1 MFSKNFNT
9 IIISIIL
16 SIVISCGNYKKS
28 LFELPSL
35 FSDGMVLQ
43 RDTLVTFLGKYIPN
57 QKINISCSWGFDT
70 ITFSDHKGNWKT
82 HLKTNSD
89 LKAQKIILSNDNDIY
104 RISDIL
110 LGEVWIAAGQSNM
123 EMTFNYC
130 CNSTDSS
137 DSEIKS
143 ANYPK
148 VRMYNVKKAL
158 SIKPLND
165 TGGKW
170 VSAVGKNIID
180 FSATG
185 YFFAKNL
192 HLSLDIPIGI
202 IHSSWGG
209 SNIQSWTNKNVLI
222 EIDDYKKK
230 YESMKI
236 DSLRYKETK
245 EWYSMFDNFRASASA
260 WDLILLSDILPDIG
274 YFDFSV
280 AKWAE
285 IDKLGMNDIN
295 IFSNKKL
302 YQIILAL
309 CPDNSF

>member
-1 MFSKNFNT
+1 
-9 IIISIIL
+9 
-16 SIVISCGNYKKS
+16 
-28 LFELPSL
+28 
-35 FSDGMVLQ
+35 
-43 RDTLVTFLGKYIPN
+43 
-57 QKINISCSWGFDT
+57 
-70 ITFSDHKGNWKT
+70 
-82 HLKTNSD
+82 
-89 LKAQKIILSNDNDIY
+89 
-104 RISDIL
+104 
-110 LGEVWIAAGQSNM
+110 M

-180 FSATG
+180 FSAAG

-192 HLSLDIPIGI
+192 HLSLDVPIGI

-222 EIDDYKKK
+222 EIDDYK
-230 YESMKI
+230 
-236 DSLRYKETK
+236 
-245 EWYSMFDNFRASASA
+245 F
-260 WDLILLSDILPDIG
+260 
-274 YFDFSV
+274 
-280 AKWAE
+280 
-285 IDKLGMNDIN
+285 
-295 IFSNKKL
+295 
-302 YQIILAL
+302 
-309 CPDNSF
+309 